1 MKEMIEMKEMKEK
14 KEKERQKTKKQG
26 QVGLCRLS
34 NVRVTDQQTNRASK
48 RSALAQLKGKE

>member
-1 MKEMIEMKEMKEK
+1 MKKN
-14 KEKERQKTKKQG
+14 ERNDRNERKGKTKKNQQG

-48 RSALAQLKGKE
+48 RSALAHLKGKE